1 MASDLDILKFNL
13 QEKEYPYF
21 DDEDL
26 QLLLDKNNGDVQAA
40 SYEGCMKKAV
50 ADDGISLSGIN
61 LGSNR
66 EYWLTLART
75 FKANEYNTC
84 MKRVDEPDVE

>member
-1 MASDLDILKFNL
+1 MATNLDILKFNL

-21 DDEDL
+21 DDEDI

-50 ADDGISLSGIN
+50 ADDALTLSSIT
-61 LGSNR
+61 LKSNR
-66 EYWLTLART
+66 EYWLGLAKQ
-75 FKANEYNTC
+75 FKPVTSYNTS
-84 MKRVDEPDVE
+84 MKRADGQ